1 VTFKKILVPYDES
14 KPSAAALKHAVLL
27 AKMTGSA
34 KLIILNIV
42 QEIPMPPMMFD
53 SRMRSTKT
61 GEEMSVAAVWKEIH
75 QDLKSAAQKMLAEK
89 KHDVESSGMVVK
101 TRVEVGYPAER
112 ILAAAEEE
120 DADLIVIGNVGLSG
134 FSKLKAIG
142 SVSRVVS
149 EKAKCPVLI
158 VKD

>member
-1 VTFKKILVPYDES
+1 
-14 KPSAAALKHAVLL
+14 
-27 AKMTGSA
+27 
-34 KLIILNIV
+34 
-42 QEIPMPPMMFD
+42 
-53 SRMRSTKT
+53 
-61 GEEMSVAAVWKEIH
+61 
-75 QDLKSAAQKMLAEK
+75 MLAEK

>member
-1 VTFKKILVPYDES
+1 MTFKKILVPYDES
-14 KPSAAALKHAVLL
+14 KPSVAALKHAISL
-27 AKMTGSA
+27 AKLSRSTR
-34 KLIILNIV
+34 LVVLNIV

-61 GEEMSVAAVWKEIH
+61 GEDTSVAAVWKEIH

-89 KHDVESSGMVVK
+89 KHELEASGVEVK

-112 ILAAAEEE
+112 ILAAEEE
-120 DADLIVIGNVGLSG
+120 GADLIVIGNVGLSG

-158 VKD
+158 VKA